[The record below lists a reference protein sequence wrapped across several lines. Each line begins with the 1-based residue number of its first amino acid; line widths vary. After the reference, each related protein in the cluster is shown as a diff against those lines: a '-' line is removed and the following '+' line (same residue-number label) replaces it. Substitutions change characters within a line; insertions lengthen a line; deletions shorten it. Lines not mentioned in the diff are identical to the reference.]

1 VALCYW
7 QAKYFILWK
16 GYWFIMELLHYLEDI
31 LNGMSGFIIIIL
43 EFMGVF
49 IIAASGIKG
58 FYNYTKHSP
67 ETKKVLAK
75 GLAVALEFKMGSEI
89 LRTVVVRQ
97 WEEII
102 TVAGIIVLRAALA
115 FLIHWEMKEEN

>member
-1 VALCYW
+1 
-7 QAKYFILWK
+7 
-16 GYWFIMELLHYLEDI
+16 MEFMHQLETI
-31 LNGMSGFIIIIL
+31 LNGLSGYIIIIL

-49 IIAASGIKG
+49 IIAISGIKG

-67 ETKKVLAK
+67 ETKRGLAK

-89 LRTVVVRQ
+89 LRTVVVRE
-97 WEEII
+97 WAEIV

-115 FLIHWEMKEEN
+115 FLINWEIREEDQQELKRN